1 MLLPTKLW
9 SSGNEARNIFID
21 TVWFRSWPDLGLS
34 TNNQTKLRML
44 QANSTS
50 GTGQFRLMEA

>member
-9 SSGNEARNIFID
+9 SSGNEAQNIFID
-21 TVWFRSWPDLGLS
+21 TVWFKSWLDLGLS

-50 GTGQFRLMEA
+50 GTGQFQLMEA

>member
-9 SSGNEARNIFID
+9 SSGIQAENILID
-21 TVWFRSWPDLGLS
+21 TDLGLS